1 MECSSLGGNMKFR
14 GFNMFLVLILPLL
27 AVSAYADT
35 VVLGSAASFAVL
47 GASAVTNT
55 NATTLNGDLGVS
67 AGTSIT
73 GLSSITVS
81 GTTNIANG
89 VAGNA
94 QTDLTAAISGLSTLS
109 PFSLSS
115 SSFTAGNITLTPGVY
130 STGSTFLLTG
140 GDTLTLDAG
149 GKNNVSFVFLVGSAL
164 TTGVGST
171 VKLINPGL
179 NDGVYWVEQGT
190 GGSAT
195 LDTGSTFVGN
205 ILATVSIT
213 MGQGVTITCG
223 SALANT
229 GAVTMN
235 NDTIST
241 GCGSSLDI
249 SDEGEVKKV
258 KGGKIPGPGTPPVSN
273 TPESGTLL
281 LVGCGM
287 FSIVLLRR
295 HLPTLQRFG
304 SARSL

>member
-1 MECSSLGGNMKFR
+1 MKFR
-14 GFNMFLVLILPLL
+14 GFTMLSLVLILPLL
-27 AVSAYADT
+27 APGAYADT
-35 VVLGSAASFAVL
+35 TILGTAADFAVL

-55 NATTLNGDLGVS
+55 NKTTINGGNVGSFPTNAL
-67 AGTSIT
+67 
-73 GLSSITVS
+73 S
-81 GTTNIANG
+81 GTGGCGSDCLVFSGGMVVTATATN
-89 VAGNA
+89 

-109 PFSLSS
+109 PFPLSS
-115 SSFTAGNITLTPGVY
+115 SGFTAGNITLTPGVY

-149 GKNNVSFVFLVGSAL
+149 GQNNVSFVFLVGSAL

-171 VKLINPGL
+171 VKLINPGS

-205 ILATVSIT
+205 ILASVSIT
-213 MGQGVTITCG
+213 LDQGVTITCG
-223 SALANT
+223 RALANT

-235 NDTIST
+235 NDTITT

-249 SDEGEVKKV
+249 SSGGTVKAVEG
-258 KGGKIPGPGTPPVSN
+258 GSIPGPGTLPVS
-273 TPESGTLL
+273 TVPEAGTLL

-287 FSIVLLRR
+287 FCIVLLRR
-295 HLPTLQRFG
+295 HTQTLSRFG
-304 SARSL
+304 SIRSL

>member
-1 MECSSLGGNMKFR
+1 MKFR
-14 GFNMFLVLILPLL
+14 GFTMLFLVLILSSLVPS
-27 AVSAYADT
+27 VYADT
-35 VVLGSAASFAVL
+35 TILGTAGNFAVL

-55 NATTLNGDLGVS
+55 GVTTITNGNVGSFPTNSLTGTGGCGADCLVFSGGAVVTATAKN
-67 AGTSIT
+67 
-73 GLSSITVS
+73 
-81 GTTNIANG
+81 
-89 VAGNA
+89 

-115 SSFTAGNITLTPGVY
+115 TSFTAGNITLTPGVY
-130 STGSTFLLTG
+130 STGTTFLLTG
-140 GDTLTLDAG
+140 GDTLTLNAQ

-171 VKLINPGL
+171 VKLINPGS
-179 NDGVYWVEQGT
+179 NDGVYWVEEGT

-205 ILATVSIT
+205 ILASVSIT
-213 MGQGVTITCG
+213 LDKGATITCG
-223 SALANT
+223 RALANT

-235 NDTIST
+235 NDTITT

-249 SDEGEVKKV
+249 SGHGKV
-258 KGGKIPGPGTPPVSN
+258 KPVEGGSLPGRGTPPVSA

-287 FSIVLLRR
+287 FCIVLIRR
-295 HLPTLQRFG
+295 SSWTLQRFG
-304 SARSL
+304 STRSL